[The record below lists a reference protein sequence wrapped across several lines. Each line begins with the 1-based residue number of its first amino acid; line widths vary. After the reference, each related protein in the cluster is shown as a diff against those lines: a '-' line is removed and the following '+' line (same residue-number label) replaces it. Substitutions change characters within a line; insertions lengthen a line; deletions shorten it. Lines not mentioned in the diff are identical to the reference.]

1 MVGNVQWERAF
12 VSDELSLRQIL
23 ERTARKINEGDSDI
37 TATYQFVVERPDGRD
52 VHRLVIVDGECELLP
67 DEGEATSTVVVSQED
82 APLIFSGRFDSMKAF
97 MEGRMRIEGD
107 LMAMSVLSS
116 FMSLSESSA
125 AVASQPQSLGF
136 LSPLDSPSLAGWE
149 ARLADRLT
157 MPQSLREVA
166 QVRDFYIGA
175 AISAPTGPHAE
186 LVSREFNGIGAENA
200 FKWNRLAKFVGD
212 YDFTL
217 TDAFAEYAERHDMRL
232 RGHALVW
239 GRGGRPHNLEST
251 LRASSDQRKT
261 LLRLMREHISTV
273 AARYRGKVAVWD
285 VVNEPMAYSGT
296 GLDKNVFF
304 ETLGEEYVVE
314 SFRLARAA
322 DPEAELVLNEQISWN
337 EYDGRSASEFVDFV
351 RRLLD
356 VETPIDGIGL
366 QGHMLMGTPD
376 PVALDRF
383 LRRIEDLGLFI
394 EITEMDMRI
403 GLFADEQD
411 PLGAQADSYNMLA
424 EVFAAVPAV
433 RGVMF
438 WGAADSHT
446 WLDSFP
452 PFDAASPNQ
461 PLLFDRDLKPKPA
474 YYAFMAGL
482 ASRQPIGAT
491 P

>member
-1 MVGNVQWERAF
+1 
-12 VSDELSLRQIL
+12 
-23 ERTARKINEGDSDI
+23 
-37 TATYQFVVERPDGRD
+37 
-52 VHRLVIVDGECELLP
+52 
-67 DEGEATSTVVVSQED
+67 
-82 APLIFSGRFDSMKAF
+82 
-97 MEGRMRIEGD
+97 
-107 LMAMSVLSS
+107 
-116 FMSLSESSA
+116 
-125 AVASQPQSLGF
+125 
-136 LSPLDSPSLAGWE
+136 
-149 ARLADRLT
+149 
-157 MPQSLREVA
+157 
-166 QVRDFYIGA
+166 
-175 AISAPTGPHAE
+175 
-186 LVSREFNGIGAENA
+186 
-200 FKWNRLAKFVGD
+200 
-212 YDFTL
+212 FTL